1 MTSSHTYIGANM
13 TKVEAVEL
21 DKAPTGGS
29 NDRHVAALLKPSN
42 TIAENAGDVDE
53 ADITAARKGGVTEE
67 RIGELVANRPLNILT
82 NYFKVTAHVNNDWP
96 GVSL

>member
-1 MTSSHTYIGANM
+1 MTSSHTYIGANI

-21 DKAPTGGS
+21 EKAPTGGS
-29 NDRHVAALLKPSN
+29 NDRHIAALRKHTN
-42 TIAENAGDVDE
+42 TIAQNAGDVYE

-67 RIGELVANRPLNILT
+67 EIGELLANLALNIPT
-82 NYFKVTAHVNNDWP
+82 NYFNLTAHVDNDWP

>member
-1 MTSSHTYIGANM
+1 MTSSHTYIGANI

-21 DKAPTGGS
+21 EKTRTGES
-29 NDRHVAALLKPSN
+29 NDTHVAAVLKLSN
-42 TIAENAGDVDE
+42 TITENAGDVDE

-67 RIGELVANRPLNILT
+67 RIGELVANLAPNILT
-82 NYFKVTAHVNNDWP
+82 NYVNVMAHVDNDWP